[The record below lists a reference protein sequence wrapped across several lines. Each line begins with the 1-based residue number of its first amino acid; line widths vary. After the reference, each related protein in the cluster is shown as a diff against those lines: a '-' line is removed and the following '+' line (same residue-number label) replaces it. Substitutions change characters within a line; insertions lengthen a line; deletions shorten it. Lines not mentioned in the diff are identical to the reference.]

1 MGKLYVIGIGPGGL
15 DHITL
20 KAAKAIEESD
30 IVVGYT
36 KYLEM
41 IKPLIENKEVYST
54 GMRGEEKRCE
64 EALRLS
70 ADKTVALVSTGDSGI
85 YGMAG
90 LILEMRKD
98 ENVEIIPGITASSA
112 AGAVVGAPLM
122 HDNCNISL
130 SDLMTPYEEIKKRV
144 SLAAEGD
151 FVISL
156 YNPKS
161 KGRPG
166 YLKECINLIKEHR
179 GNNTPIAV
187 VRNALRD
194 DQSYALCTLENFND
208 EIVDMFSIVIIGN
221 SKSYIKNGIF
231 ITPRGYKLNRERSL
245 MIGFILGTSEGKKF
259 LSLINEYT
267 EDIIV
272 STATEYGGEL
282 LSDYKVK
289 HINTKPLDKDGL
301 NKLIKD
307 FNIKVLVDASHPYA
321 EIVSKN
327 AMESCKESNIEYIR
341 YERLGALSKENSE
354 NIIRVKSYEE
364 LETVINNI
372 PGNILNT
379 TGSKNIGKILSLNI
393 ENRVIHRIL
402 PSWQI
407 LKEVLELGVEV
418 SDVVAIKGPIGY
430 ELNKGFIYQDNI
442 KAIITK
448 DSGVQGGVLEKLKA
462 TTDTNI
468 KLIVI
473 EKTKIEYGQVF
484 NKEEEIVNYLKI
496 KYKELLKK

>member
-30 IVVGYT
+30 IIVGYT

-70 ADKTVALVSTGDSGI
+70 VDKTVALVSTGDSGI

-221 SKSYIKNGIF
+221 SKSYIKNGVF
-231 ITPRGYKLNRERSL
+231 ITPRGYKLNRE
-245 MIGFILGTSEGKKF
+245 E
-259 LSLINEYT
+259 
-267 EDIIV
+267 
-272 STATEYGGEL
+272 A
-282 LSDYKVK
+282 
-289 HINTKPLDKDGL
+289 
-301 NKLIKD
+301 
-307 FNIKVLVDASHPYA
+307 
-321 EIVSKN
+321 
-327 AMESCKESNIEYIR
+327 
-341 YERLGALSKENSE
+341 
-354 NIIRVKSYEE
+354 
-364 LETVINNI
+364 
-372 PGNILNT
+372 
-379 TGSKNIGKILSLNI
+379 
-393 ENRVIHRIL
+393 
-402 PSWQI
+402 
-407 LKEVLELGVEV
+407 
-418 SDVVAIKGPIGY
+418 
-430 ELNKGFIYQDNI
+430 
-442 KAIITK
+442 
-448 DSGVQGGVLEKLKA
+448 
-462 TTDTNI
+462 
-468 KLIVI
+468 
-473 EKTKIEYGQVF
+473 
-484 NKEEEIVNYLKI
+484 
-496 KYKELLKK
+496 